1 MNRSLRVFLAQINT
15 TVGDFD
21 GNKAKIFRML
31 DKAAKEK
38 ADLVTFPE
46 LALTGYPPEDLLFQR
61 HFVEENLRLLR
72 RIAPRVSRLVAVVG
86 FVDRDKRGRL
96 YNAAAV
102 LAKGKIK
109 AIYHKTEL
117 PNYGV
122 FDERRYFE
130 PGHRPLIVKVGPARV
145 GITICEDIWL
155 KTSYVYEAAFR
166 GRVDLLVN
174 ISASPYHYGKQKIR
188 HALVQN
194 LAKRLAVPVVYQNLV
209 GGQDELVFD
218 GGSFVVSAG
227 GRLLTEAK
235 RFEEDAV
242 IAELSSNKTPSL
254 TAVSTARTSI
264 EAEVYKALVLGT
276 GDYVRKC
283 GFKKVLIGLSGGID
297 SALVARIAVDA
308 LGPDNVLGVTL
319 PSHFTSRATYR
330 DAKEL
335 AKRLGIRCLELEIRP
350 LFEAYLKTLKKIFA
364 GLPED
369 VTEENLQ
376 ARIRGNLMMALSN
389 KWGALV
395 LTTGNKSEMATGYCT
410 LYGDMAG
417 GFAVIKDVPK
427 TLVFSLTRARN
438 EKAPKGSIPET
449 ILKRPPTAELKHG
462 QKDQDTLPPY
472 EFLDLFLQKYV
483 EENVSLDRIKV
494 RGISKKTAR
503 EVAGKVDHS
512 EYKRRQAP
520 PGIKITP
527 RAFGRDRRMPI
538 VNHFCFS
545 LSQ

>member
-1 MNRSLRVFLAQINT
+1 MNLPLRVLLAQINT
-15 TVGDFD
+15 TVGDFE
-21 GNKAKIFRML
+21 GNKKKILRML
-31 DKAAKEK
+31 EQAAKEK

-61 HFVEENLRLLR
+61 HFIDCNLKLLR
-72 RIAPRVSRLVAVVG
+72 RIAPHVTQVAAVLG

-102 LAKGKIK
+102 LAGGKIK

-130 PGHRPLIVKVGPARV
+130 PGKKPLIVKIGAVRV

-155 KTSYVYEAAFR
+155 KTSYVYSRSFR
-166 GRVDLLVN
+166 GRADVLVN
-174 ISASPYHYGKQKIR
+174 ISASPYHLGKQR
-188 HALVQN
+188 ARQVLVRD
-194 LAKRLAVPVVYQNLV
+194 LAKHLAVPVIYQNLV

-218 GGSFVVSAG
+218 GGSLAATAS
-227 GRLLTEAK
+227 GRFLAEAR

-242 IAELSSNKTPSL
+242 LVEFNREKRPLRGSP
-254 TAVSTARTSI
+254 AVGQMSV
-264 EAEVYKALVLGT
+264 EEEVYKALVLGT
-276 GDYVRKC
+276 ADYVRKC
-283 GFKKVLIGLSGGID
+283 GFKKALVGLSGGID

-308 LGPDNVLGVTL
+308 LGPDNVIGVTL
-319 PSHFTSRATYR
+319 PSHITSRATYH
-330 DAKEL
+330 D
-335 AKRLGIRCLELEIRP
+335 AKRLARQLGMRCLEFNIRE
-350 LFEAYLKTLKKIFA
+350 LFECYLKTLKKNFA
-364 GLPED
+364 GLAPD
-369 VTEENLQ
+369 ATEENLQ

-395 LTTGNKSEMATGYCT
+395 LTTGNKSEIATGYCT

-427 TLVFSLTRARN
+427 TLVFRLARYRN
-438 EKAPKGSIPET
+438 ALAPKGSIPET
-449 ILKRPPTAELKHG
+449 TLTRAPTAELKLG

-472 EFLDLFLQKYV
+472 EFLDPFLQKYV
-483 EENVSLDRIKV
+483 EEDVSLDRIKV
-494 RGISKKTAR
+494 KGISKKTAQR
-503 EVAGKVDHS
+503 IAGRVDHN

-527 RAFGRDRRMPI
+527 RAFGRDRRMPV
-538 VNHFCFS
+538 VNCFKP
-545 LSQ
+545 